1 MLLTSPSIRLQRT
14 CRARCLHTLHVDS
27 PTTRTQL
34 HASIALHVDTP
45 TTRRL
50 QRSMPPYAP
59 RRYTCNAQPELHAPY
74 LPVATHRAPP
84 VQTFT
89 SMHLQ
94 RAHRASCLHC
104 PPCRYTYN
112 AH

>member
-14 CRARCLHTLHVDS
+14 CRARCLHTLHVDT

-59 RRYTCNAQPELHAPY
+59 RRYTCNPPPELRAPYLPVDTPTTRIQSSMPAYPPRRYPYNAQAELHAPY
-74 LPVATHRAPP
+74 
-84 VQTFT
+84 
-89 SMHLQ
+89 
-94 RAHRASCLHC
+94 
-104 PPCRYTYN
+104 
-112 AH
+112 